1 MASKT
6 ASIPVILVSAGSAG
20 LGAAAARLFCKNG
33 YRVVVNYSS
42 NAERANQLVAET
54 LPGLSPLAPAE
65 HQGAFAAVQA
75 DLSRRDD
82 IVRLVDESVRRMG
95 RLDVVFSNGGW
106 TRIRDMTSID
116 GKLFLSLGFVLRNE
130 INNQWTNDGL
140 VALEQT
146 TYSRMTGTSAST

>member
-54 LPGLSPLAPAE
+54 LPGLSPLEPGE

-116 GKLFLSLGFVLRNE
+116 GKFPLSQGVYSTQRNE
-130 INNQWTNDGL
+130 QPMG
-140 VALEQT
+140 
-146 TYSRMTGTSAST
+146 